1 MAYIL
6 QFLINSLRKYLFPS
20 SCFLPLDVI
29 LFTELRSYEN
39 PAGGNFSRDN
49 SARVALLYRYVDR
62 YVASN
67 RGYGRCGK
75 FLFVNNEDNANN
87 VDLTVG
93 PFGRKRNNRR

>member
-67 RGYGRCGK
+67 GDYGRCGK

-87 VDLTVG
+87 R
-93 PFGRKRNNRR
+93 FNRRAIWPEAE